1 MMGTMMVTI
10 ADHGEGTMMVT
21 IAGHGEGGGYK
32 SNGGGSE

>member
-1 MMGTMMVTI
+1 MMGMMVTI

-32 SNGGGSE
+32 SNGGSE